1 MVLTMTVNNID
12 RRIKLTRKIEIKIVA
27 MLRQWNSK
35 ITWDLLIKRI
45 KVELNFEVTKPT
57 LRKFDKITKEFGKAK
72 SRYNGISQLPA
83 KTAKQIGAGDVNY
96 YEKYMKSLQ
105 EKKVMQEMLDEQYAL
120 IEKIFKNAEEIP
132 NLSIDR
138 LIRDRPEDMA

>member
-1 MVLTMTVNNID
+1 MTINNTD
-12 RRIKLTRKIEIKIVA
+12 GRIKLTRKIEIKIVA

-45 KVELNFEVTKPT
+45 KVELDFEVTKPT
-57 LRKFDKITKEFGKAK
+57 LRKFIKITKEFSNAK
-72 SRYNGISQLPA
+72 SRYNGVNNLPPS
-83 KTAKQIGAGDVNY
+83 TAKQIGAGDVNY
-96 YEKYMKSLQ
+96 YEKYMNSIQ
-105 EKKVMQEMLDEQYAL
+105 EKEVMQEMLDEQYAL

-132 NLSIDR
+132 NLSIER

>member
-1 MVLTMTVNNID
+1 MTVNNTD
-12 RRIKLTRKIEIKIVA
+12 GRIKLTRKIEIKIVA

-45 KVELNFEVTKPT
+45 KVELDFEVTKPT
-57 LRKFDKITKEFGKAK
+57 LRKFTKITKEFGNAK
-72 SRYNGISQLPA
+72 SRYNGVNSLPSG
-83 KTAKQIGAGDVNY
+83 TAKQISAGDVNY
-96 YEKYMKSLQ
+96 YEKYMNSLQ
-105 EKKVMQEMLDEQYAL
+105 EKEVMQEMLDEQYAL

-132 NLSIDR
+132 NLSIDG

>member
-1 MVLTMTVNNID
+1 MTINNID
-12 RRIKLTRKIEIKIVA
+12 GRIKLTRKIEIKIVA
-27 MLRQWNSK
+27 LLRQWNSK

-45 KVELNFEVTKPT
+45 KVELDFEVTKPT
-57 LRKFDKITKEFGKAK
+57 LRKFIKITKEFGNAK
-72 SRYNGISQLPA
+72 SRYNGVSQLPTE
-83 KTAKQIGAGDVNY
+83 TAKQIAAGDVNY
-96 YEKYMKSLQ
+96 HEKYMKSLQ
-105 EKKVMQEMLDEQYAL
+105 EKEVMQEMLDEQYAL